1 MSGWL
6 WADAYYI
13 YPPPAWKCGLFC
25 HLTSEASIFNGLKAF
40 LYFTLLLAKVVKVAW
55 LLGFNVLVSILLDQ
69 IYMIFIKYRM
79 SVDIII
85 NMYKKKMD
93 IIIDKYIRG
102 LLT

>member
-1 MSGWL
+1 MPATYTLPLHGM
-6 WADAYYI
+6 WAI
-13 YPPPAWKCGLFC
+13 C

-40 LYFTLLLAKVVKVAW
+40 LYFTHLLAKVVKVAW

-79 SVDIII
+79 SVNIII
-85 NMYKKKMD
+85 NMYSKKMD

>member
-1 MSGWL
+1 ME
-6 WADAYYI
+6 
-13 YPPPAWKCGLFC
+13 CGLFC

-40 LYFTLLLAKVVKVAW
+40 LYFTHLLAKVVKVAW

-79 SVDIII
+79 HVDIII
-85 NMYKKKMD
+85 NMYKKKID
-93 IIIDKYIRG
+93 IIIDKYIRV